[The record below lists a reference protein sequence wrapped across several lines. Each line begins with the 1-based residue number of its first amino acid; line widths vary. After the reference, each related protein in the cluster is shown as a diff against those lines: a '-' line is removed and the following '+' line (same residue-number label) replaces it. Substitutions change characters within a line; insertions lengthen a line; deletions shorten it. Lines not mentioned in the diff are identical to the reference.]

1 MTVFDALLK
10 LLKVSLN
17 TNGRQKEEIT
27 KELSVFVG
35 EMTETEWMELAVCA
49 KRNSVASLLYDT
61 VELIETVPG
70 SAKKEIEKYS
80 RMIVQNSYRLLN
92 VDMGLDNV
100 LSKAGIPFCIMKGI
114 AAAADFQVPELRKAG
129 DVDILLTN
137 PNDLEKA
144 VREIEKLGFK
154 C

>member
-49 KRNSVASLLYDT
+49 KRNSVASLLS
-61 VELIETVPG
+61 VPE
-70 SAKKEIEKYS
+70 SARKEFEKYS